1 MTNRGSGRNRR
12 KAMRIG
18 LWVGAGLLTLGL
30 IGAAC
35 ERVVKTG
42 FDAFQ
47 FSSVDEGDI
56 NVESCS
62 PPADC

>member
-1 MTNRGSGRNRR
+1 
-12 KAMRIG
+12 MRIG
-18 LWVGAGLLTLGL
+18 LWFTTGLLTLGL
-30 IGAAC
+30 LGFAC
-35 ERVVKTG
+35 ERVVKAG

-47 FSSVDEGDI
+47 FSSVEEGDI